1 MVARGKREIPLRPVA
16 LNFGVALAISLGVIL
31 YTYFK
36 TKRMKPPKPKPSQIS
51 PDCGTRNDSRREY
64 VVLRDDIHAM
74 QDLSPSKV
82 SSPNS
87 FSNASPSSRNSGER
101 DGYLLPEFNELVKE
115 CNMTVTRDNTS
126 PRKSGESL
134 VSNVES
140 PRECRSAEHED
151 QIREIRGLRSKVKIL
166 EERERILEIQLLEYY
181 GLKEQET
188 AVMELQNQIRLNDME
203 AKIYDLKIESLRSD
217 KRRLEAQV
225 ADYARVVT
233 ELEAA
238 KAKVKILRRKLR
250 SDAEQ
255 NREQILILQER
266 VMKLQD
272 HEKKAV
278 ETDRDVELQI
288 HKHKELE
295 TALEETKKAY
305 QDLKIE
311 NSELAEKL
319 EYVQMLAT
327 SALDNEEV
335 QVIKEE
341 SGRLRQQNEDL
352 TKEIGQLQADRC
364 TDVEELVYLRW
375 INACLRH
382 ELRNFQPGHGKTL
395 ARDLSKTLSPKSEEK
410 AKQLILEYANKESS
424 MDKGPNTMD
433 FDSDQWSSSQAS
445 YLTDSGEPDDSS
457 IDTLSTKKTNP
468 PSKTRIFAK
477 LMRLLRGK
485 DSSRHQAPLKRTVS
499 VDDTS
504 GRYSSD
510 TQPEIQA
517 DSATDGIMTNF
528 ITSSGE
534 SSRRSFYLQR
544 SYSRGQKSITRESS
558 SCSRRNSDASSLSI
572 FRRIDS
578 VSEDVNDSSSSN
590 HQPTQD
596 AQTAEK
602 SELIKYAEA
611 LKNSRTKSSFRRRS
625 SSFSSLIS
633 YT

>member
-1 MVARGKREIPLRPVA
+1 
-16 LNFGVALAISLGVIL
+16 
-31 YTYFK
+31 
-36 TKRMKPPKPKPSQIS
+36 
-51 PDCGTRNDSRREY
+51 
-64 VVLRDDIHAM
+64 
-74 QDLSPSKV
+74 
-82 SSPNS
+82 
-87 FSNASPSSRNSGER
+87 
-101 DGYLLPEFNELVKE
+101 
-115 CNMTVTRDNTS
+115 
-126 PRKSGESL
+126 
-134 VSNVES
+134 
-140 PRECRSAEHED
+140 
-151 QIREIRGLRSKVKIL
+151 
-166 EERERILEIQLLEYY
+166 
-181 GLKEQET
+181 
-188 AVMELQNQIRLNDME
+188 MELQNQIRLNDME
-203 AKIYDLKIESLRSD
+203 AKIYDLKIGSLRSD
-217 KRRLEAQV
+217 KRRLEAQLT
-225 ADYARVVT
+225 DYARVVT

-238 KAKVKILRRKLR
+238 KAKVKILRKKLR

-278 ETDRDVELQI
+278 ETDHDVELQI
-288 HKHKELE
+288 QKQKELE
-295 TALEETKKAY
+295 IACEEMDKVNKN
-305 QDLKIE
+305 LKIE
-311 NSELAEKL
+311 NSDLARKL
-319 EYVQMLAT
+319 ECLQMLAT
-327 SALDNEEV
+327 SALDNEEE

-341 SGRLRQQNEDL
+341 SRHLRQQNEDL

-382 ELRNFQPGHGKTL
+382 ELRNFQPSCGKTL

-410 AKQLILEYANKESS
+410 AKQLILEYASKEGS

-457 IDTLSTKKTNP
+457 IDTLSTKKPNP
-468 PSKTRIFAK
+468 PSKTRIFSK
-477 LMRLLRGK
+477 LIRLLRGK
-485 DSSRHQAPLKRTVS
+485 DSRRHQAPLKRNVS
-499 VDDTS
+499 VDDTL

-517 DSATDGIMTNF
+517 DCGPDGLMTNF

-534 SSRRSFYLQR
+534 SSRCSFDLQR

-558 SCSRRNSDASSLSI
+558 SCSRRNSDDSSLSI

-578 VSEDVNDSSSSN
+578 VSEDANDSSSSN

-596 AQTAEK
+596 VQTAEK

-611 LKNSRTKSSFRRRS
+611 LKKSRTKSSFRKRS